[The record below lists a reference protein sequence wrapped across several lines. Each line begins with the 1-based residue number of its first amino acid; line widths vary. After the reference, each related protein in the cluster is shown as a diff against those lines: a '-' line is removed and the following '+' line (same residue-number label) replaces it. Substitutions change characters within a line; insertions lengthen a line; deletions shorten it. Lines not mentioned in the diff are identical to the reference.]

1 MSLSFTPTIFSTSYE
16 FPTITPPDVTPNTRV
31 VGICG
36 ISSVR
41 DENGAVPSDPSKDG
55 WYHAQF
61 YLLHQLLMEQG
72 VQQKWITSVSP
83 DCLVDN
89 YNQLTYPDTAGI
101 RRIVLDRTMIQRG
114 YLNDVK
120 VVNPKSLRDELKD
133 TLDIEVQ
140 DGMQYRE
147 PILLIVIGH
156 GYMKEGGIHL
166 HNRTF
171 TSEQMRLWT
180 MGAVD
185 AALVT
190 PNPFAVREGGWL
202 VIPSRILMNHPLS
215 SDPYA
220 QRCLADNGRGK
231 SCGSVWMIE
240 VLNSPAFKE
249 LMAPREPPDK
259 KMDEKLIP
267 GMVSAVY
274 DALIGGSVKRSGVD
288 FDSGND
294 AWEIDYRKRRG
305 KPLYMLKEAWHSL
318 RSLSPDDMPSISS
331 SSLLMLPTNPL
342 GGDLPP
348 ELLNRLESLTGS
360 SHPPH
365 PPQPSDHAVST
376 RRKLLPLID
385 AYRSSLPGLAD
396 DRSGALLSSLIRNVE
411 DNPALSSS
419 RLRKVIAHIEYRLHL
434 MELADR
440 YVSCLDL
447 QEKGRSCSS
456 FDMEKWKREQT
467 RNRVDRLNEVVRI
480 LASRFVFPATIL
492 EKQGKVFP
500 KPWEYLAM
508 VLMERGGTPAE
519 FESDLEVILNF
530 RKDRIRAATMAA
542 FNDSKVAEAMRK
554 IDRHINDTLED
565 DSDGRASLFDGD
577 LWVIIQKE

>member
-1 MSLSFTPTIFSTSYE
+1 MPFTPTTFSTSYE
-16 FPTITPPDVTPNTRV
+16 FPILSPPDVAPGTRV

-61 YLLHQLLMEQG
+61 YLLHQLLREQG

-83 DCLVDN
+83 DCIVDN
-89 YNQLTYPDTAGI
+89 YSQLTYPDIKGT

-114 YLNDVK
+114 YMNDVK

-140 DGMQYRE
+140 DGMEYRE

-156 GYMKEGGIHL
+156 GSMKDGGIHL

-171 TSEQMRLWT
+171 NSEQFRLWT
-180 MGAVD
+180 MGAVN
-185 AALVT
+185 AGLVT
-190 PNPFAVREGGWL
+190 PNPFTGREGGWL
-202 VIPSRILMNHPLS
+202 VVPSRLLMNRPLNC
-215 SDPYA
+215 D
-220 QRCLADNGRGK
+220 GRGK
-231 SCGSVWMIE
+231 TCGSVWMIE

-249 LMAPREPPDK
+249 LMTPRDPSDK
-259 KMDEKLIP
+259 RMEERLVPELIN
-267 GMVSAVY
+267 AVY
-274 DALIGGSVKRSGVD
+274 DSLIGGRVKCGGVD
-288 FDSGND
+288 FDPDTD
-294 AWEIDYRKRRG
+294 AWEIDFRRRRS
-305 KPLYMLKEAWHSL
+305 KPLYKLEEAWYSL
-318 RSLSPDDMPSISS
+318 RSLSPGELPSVSS
-331 SSLLMLPTNPL
+331 SSLLALPTNPVS
-342 GGDLPP
+342 GELPA
-348 ELLNRLESLTGS
+348 ELLNRLENLAGS
-360 SHPPH
+360 S
-365 PPQPSDHAVST
+365 QSQQTTDYTVST

-385 AYRSSLPGLAD
+385 AYRRSLPGLAD
-396 DRSGALLSSLIRNVE
+396 DHSEALLSTLIHKVE
-411 DNPALSSS
+411 DNPDVCLS
-419 RLRKVIAHIEYRLHL
+419 RLRRVTAHLEYRFHL

-447 QEKGRSCSS
+447 QEQGRSCSG
-456 FDMEKWKREQT
+456 FDMEKWKREQP
-467 RNRVDRLNEVVRI
+467 REQVDRLEKVVRI

-508 VLMERGGTPAE
+508 VMMERGGTSRE
-519 FESDLEVILNF
+519 FERDLEVILNF

-542 FNDSKVAEAMRK
+542 LKDKRVEEAMRK
-554 IDRHINDTLED
+554 IDRHIKDTLED

-577 LWVIIQKE
+577 LWVIVQKD

>member
-1 MSLSFTPTIFSTSYE
+1 MPFTPTLFSTSYE
-16 FPTITPPDVTPNTRV
+16 FPIVTPPDVSPNTRV

-36 ISSVR
+36 VSSVR
-41 DENGAVPSDPSKDG
+41 DKNGAVPSDPSKDG

-89 YNQLTYPDTAGI
+89 YTQLTYPDMKGS

-114 YLNDVK
+114 YINDVK

-140 DGMQYRE
+140 DGMEYRE

-156 GYMKEGGIHL
+156 GSIKEGGIHL

-185 AALVT
+185 ATLVT
-190 PNPFAVREGGWL
+190 PNPFTGREGGWL
-202 VIPSRILMNHPLS
+202 VVPSRLLMNHPLNR
-215 SDPYA
+215 DPYA
-220 QRCLADNGRGK
+220 QRCLADDGRGK

-240 VLNSPAFKE
+240 ILNSPAFKD
-249 LMAPREPPDK
+249 LVALRGPVDK
-259 KMDEKLIP
+259 KMEERLIP
-267 GMVSAVY
+267 DLIDAVY
-274 DALIGGSVKRSGVD
+274 DALIGGRVNRWGVD
-288 FDSGND
+288 FDPNND
-294 AWEIDYRKRRG
+294 AWETDYRKRRG
-305 KPLYMLKEAWHSL
+305 KPLYMLKEAWYSL
-318 RSLSPDDMPSISS
+318 RSISSDDLPIVSS
-331 SSLLMLPTNPL
+331 SSLTTLPTNPV
-342 GGDLPP
+342 GG
-348 ELLNRLESLTGS
+348 ELLSDLINRMENPGGS
-360 SHPPH
+360 SQS
-365 PPQPSDHAVST
+365 PQPTDYAVST
-376 RRKLLPLID
+376 RRRLFPLID
-385 AYRSSLPGLAD
+385 AYRRSLPGSAD
-396 DRSGALLSSLIRNVE
+396 DRSEALLGSLIQKVE
-411 DNPALSSS
+411 DNPGGSLS
-419 RLRKVIAHIEYRLHL
+419 RVRHVTAQIEYRFHL

-447 QEKGRSCSS
+447 QEKGRGCSG
-456 FDMEKWKREQT
+456 FDMEKWKTGQT
-467 RNRVDRLNEVVRI
+467 RERVDRLNEVVRV
-480 LASRFVFPATIL
+480 LAPRFVFPATIL

-508 VLMERGGTPAE
+508 VMLERGGTAVE
-519 FESDLEVILNF
+519 FQRDLEVILNF
-530 RKDRIRAATMAA
+530 RNDRILTATMAA
-542 FNDSKVAEAMRK
+542 LNDKRVVEAMRK

-577 LWVIIQKE
+577 LWVIL

>member
-1 MSLSFTPTIFSTSYE
+1 MSFTPTVFSTSYE
-16 FPTITPPDVTPNTRV
+16 FPILTPPDVSPNTRV

-55 WYHAQF
+55 WYHEQF
-61 YLLHQLLMEQG
+61 YLLHQLLAEQG

-83 DCLVDN
+83 DCIVDN
-89 YNQLTYPDTAGI
+89 YSQLTYRKTHFSAYQEIGKTYTDIDVADIKGT

-114 YLNDVK
+114 YMNDVK
-120 VVNPKSLRDELKD
+120 VVNPKSLRDELKA

-140 DGMQYRE
+140 DGMEYRE

-171 TSEQMRLWT
+171 SSEQMRLWT

-185 AALVT
+185 VTLVT
-190 PNPFAVREGGWL
+190 PNPFTGREGGWL
-202 VIPSRILMNHPLS
+202 VVPSRILMNHPLG

-220 QRCLADNGRGK
+220 QRCLADDGRGK

-240 VLNSPAFKE
+240 VLNSPAFKK
-249 LMAPREPPDK
+249 LMAPRDSVDK
-259 KMDEKLIP
+259 KMEEKLIP
-267 GMVSAVY
+267 GLIDAVY
-274 DALIGGSVKRSGVD
+274 DSLIGGRVKFWGVD
-288 FDSGND
+288 FDPETD

-305 KPLYMLKEAWHSL
+305 KPLYMLKESWYSL
-318 RSLSPDDMPSISS
+318 RSYSSDDLPTVSS
-331 SSLLMLPTNPL
+331 SSLLALPTNPV
-342 GGDLPP
+342 GGELPAD
-348 ELLNRLESLTGS
+348 LLNRLENLAG
-360 SHPPH
+360 
-365 PPQPSDHAVST
+365 PSQTPRPTDYTVST

-385 AYRSSLPGLAD
+385 AYRRSLPGLAD
-396 DRSGALLSSLIRNVE
+396 DRSEALLGALIQKVE
-411 DNPALSSS
+411 DDPAGSLS
-419 RLRKVIAHIEYRLHL
+419 RLRKVTAQIEYRLHL

-447 QEKGRSCSS
+447 QEKGRSCSG

-467 RNRVDRLNEVVRI
+467 RECVDRLKEVVRI

-508 VLMERGGTPAE
+508 VMMERGGTPAE
-519 FESDLEVILNF
+519 FERDLEVILNC
-530 RKDRIRAATMAA
+530 
-542 FNDSKVAEAMRK
+542 E
-554 IDRHINDTLED
+554 
-565 DSDGRASLFDGD
+565 
-577 LWVIIQKE
+577 